1 MASEDIVLNVS
12 VNGKEQIENLSAS
25 LRSLVAS
32 NSELGRNIR
41 GVDARQRALSKA
53 FGVTS
58 KGVGEH
64 AKTLKEARLN
74 QRVLGQE
81 SKRLQAN
88 LKALRGSIRDVNRQ
102 YGPKAAAD
110 VKNYARQLKTVRKEL
125 ERTRPKTLTNDL
137 KSLSLQIK
145 KAGKDA
151 QFVGRSLIIGLTT
164 PILAFANKGLD
175 AFQAFDREMIRLK
188 KIAGDVIPSYE
199 KFGDVMF
206 DLSNKFGVSRDL
218 IVGVTADFAELGIST
233 EKALTGLTDLTNQ
246 VAVLGTMDVSESQG
260 LIQTMF
266 LGTMRSM
273 DLMGREFEST
283 AEKQEKAL
291 ASVTAQMYLFNAIEN
306 NTALA
311 FRDMAIAIPEASAA
325 TIAFGLSMTQTA
337 ALLAPMKAAGIDV
350 STAANGLK
358 VSLQRLVTP
367 TGVLQKEMD
376 RLLSVYSESSGVLG
390 DAFDDIVGTGMA
402 SIQGLIDATKELRDV
417 ADDETVLQFYSKLFQ
432 KRQATRMLTAIDSL
446 VSFQDQ
452 LFESTDK
459 GSAGVRAFVGE
470 LNSAT
475 KAAAQMQGAMLPA
488 IKDVESFTLVARVG
502 NAQVGDEI
510 AGITGAVTQAQIDA
524 ANAAR
529 QHMREYI
536 SDVERDSEDGI
547 QLIDQIS
554 SQAGKALFVELLG
567 AESAAALAQEEL
579 DIALNSASKALDR
592 ARIGFKN
599 IAVEIIS
606 AAEPAIRKFS
616 SVMIDL
622 ADKFKNMSN
631 FNKQL
636 IIGIGAFVAS
646 IGPLVF
652 IMGQM
657 KLAVGVVSGVL
668 LKFVPQVAKV
678 GSEAL
683 IAAPKML
690 NLRKAVTLQ
699 GDAYVTSA
707 GKFSRYIATLA
718 SGDGIVAS
726 VANRFGLMTGIL
738 KEGVTAPADV
748 LDSLGPETA
757 SGARALKKIITD
769 AFEEGV
775 KDLNIGATS
784 AKETLER
791 GGNNVKEDMI
801 QGATA
806 ASQILQSGA
815 KSKAGAAAV
824 AASPEIAG
832 RRTAVQREMIAQ
844 MRTQGVSPASLA
856 QERVGPPLGRKKDF
870 VNAALI
876 QRGVDPDDILASKS
890 GKKLT
895 GAAATSRIKLREKLE
910 KEYDDLLRERK
921 SVVGRNVAKQ
931 RKFAAFKLSAQ
942 EAVARR
948 TAPGTVPLGPNLSDL
963 SKPARAEDAI
973 FRGPKR
979 AFIKFKALIGKFP
992 QFLKGKL
999 ADFGKF
1005 LMKPFTLLKT
1015 GMDRLLKLPFV
1026 GKLLKPFVG
1035 IFKIFTKLTVLKPF
1049 GFLFKAF
1056 GSFGKLF
1063 KIIKL
1068 GFGIFTGGV
1077 LIGALVALGP
1087 YIKAIIDNFSLFKEK
1102 IEPAI
1107 GSIQYAFAS
1116 LKGIL
1121 AAIISPFKDLFHFIG
1136 GTSSSAEK
1144 VDQVASVFNKVARFV
1159 AIASRHVKDFVEKYI
1174 APFLR
1179 KAMGSVLTLVN
1190 GFKGIVKAA
1199 IDMKNGV
1206 AGAGDRMREALKKVG
1221 RGIVEFFMG
1230 TIAPALVNIFASLV
1244 KVAFKLLLKL
1254 VEYAPTILGH
1264 LVALFLEFLPTAL
1277 KIFRFLVVG
1286 IAKLFA
1292 NLPGFVGKVLNK
1304 ITTMFTDWV
1313 RDKVEDLGIIG
1324 SIIGFTMSG
1333 LDKLGDG
1340 IQFVGETIT
1349 DALLYAVDALD
1360 IGLGHVIGLISTV
1373 DSSIFREFGSDLSAM
1388 IGEKLKGAPEQ
1399 FDKFVDDIKD
1409 VVMDKLKDF
1418 EPTPIAHRMGDSIT
1432 EEVAETIDPDEM
1444 FEPTIETSNNAGEEA
1459 GENFAE
1465 KFAEA
1470 LKDLRQKFVDLVGD
1484 FLKSEISDV
1493 ASELTDALESQRDA
1507 ALKVFE
1513 DQIETID
1520 KLGKAEESLM
1530 KQREFIANRKKILDE
1545 RELNRQN
1552 YVRNRALAIYE
1563 GRIDDARMLDLEEQK
1578 SSRESAQSLEE
1589 INAERN
1595 KELRKENLEFL
1606 KDQIKEARKEADD
1619 FFKEQIKA
1627 FKDASKEITKFAPQT
1642 INDYEKQ
1649 LDELKAEATKFSNE
1663 NAKEFEKTF
1672 SKMRDKIRTGMP
1684 NKVIGVF
1691 EDNLDDLVDEAKRK
1705 YGLDEN
1711 PNSVVGATI
1720 SMLRMVGDKIGSNT
1734 TINTNWESVLDGIKE
1749 EILDVGAGSIVDV
1762 IANHGPQAVLAEAIM
1777 FAEET
1782 ILHGWRGTIDHIL
1795 SEVDDL
1801 GNMMDPM
1808 IASILES
1815 QLAYEALRD
1824 AASAAADAQRDAAVA
1839 GGGSAAGTGGGST
1852 PVQIKTPAQVAEEA
1866 ARLYAIEAAKTPS
1879 IAGYLTKPKVE
1890 RLERATYSHLGTGS
1904 LGYTTNRRAQVA
1916 IPQQTVRTTSQS
1928 MIQNAIAASLASKAS
1943 VRGIYQPIARAYGG
1957 YVPGFK
1963 SSGIPAMLHGGEY
1976 VLSAKAVQ
1984 NMGRAALDVMN
1995 NTRFSTPSGMSGQG
2009 AVTTINK
2016 TENINIYVD
2025 NFIGEERW
2033 FETMMDS
2040 YNVKVKPIKEKSRGE
2055 EVRVFNSY
2063 NYRTGR

>member
-88 LKALRGSIRDVNRQ
+88 LKALRRGIKDVNRQ

-125 ERTRPKTLTNDL
+125 ERTRPKALTNDL
-137 KSLSLQIK
+137 KSLSMQIK

-188 KIAGDVIPSYE
+188 KIAGDVIPDYE
-199 KFGDVMF
+199 RFGDVMF

-233 EKALTGLTDLTNQ
+233 ESALTGLTDLTNQ

-273 DLMGREFEST
+273 DLMGRQFEST

-291 ASVTAQMYLFNAIEN
+291 GSVTAQMYLFNAIEN

-367 TGVLQKEMD
+367 TGILQKEMD

-402 SIQGLIDATKELRDV
+402 SIQGLINATKELRDV

-459 GSAGVRAFVGE
+459 GSAGVRAFVAE

-475 KAAAQMQGAMLPA
+475 KAATAMQGAMLPA
-488 IKDVESFTLVARVG
+488 INNVESFTLIARVG

-510 AGITGAVTQAQIDA
+510 TGITGAVTQAQIDA

-631 FNKQL
+631 INKQL

-668 LKFVPQVAKV
+668 LKFVPQVARV

-690 NLRKAVTLQ
+690 NLRRAVTLQ

-718 SGDGIVAS
+718 SGNGIVAS

-738 KEGVTAPADV
+738 KKGVTAPADV
-748 LDSLGPETA
+748 LESLGPETA

-769 AFEEGV
+769 AFEEGA
-775 KDLNIGATS
+775 KDMVTGGTS
-784 AKETLER
+784 TKEVVEQA
-791 GGNNVKEDMI
+791 GKNVKEDLI
-801 QGATA
+801 QGGVAAGKALEASSQKASLVMAAAHKGNFVTPMHPQGA
-806 ASQILQSGA
+806 RSTGRLALPAAGESVASQRERFISTGKRGTPSHRILGTTAMGGAIAMESSYKRRFDQAKAGLTGPKEMLALPAAGQTSGPAFVPPARKSRFSRVGSGA
-815 KSKAGAAAV
+815 GKAVRGIDAGMGAI
-824 AASPEIAG
+824 ASAP
-832 RRTAVQREMIAQ
+832 
-844 MRTQGVSPASLA
+844 
-856 QERVGPPLGRKKDF
+856 KKAF
-870 VNAALI
+870 VIIKNN
-876 QRGVDPDDILASKS
+876 
-890 GKKLT
+890 LT
-895 GAAATSRIKLREKLE
+895 E
-910 KEYDDLLRERK
+910 
-921 SVVGRNVAKQ
+921 
-931 RKFAAFKLSAQ
+931 AFKFIKRWSKM
-942 EAVARR
+942 
-948 TAPGTVPLGPNLSDL
+948 LGPVLQ
-963 SKPARAEDAI
+963 A
-973 FRGPKR
+973 
-979 AFIKFKALIGKFP
+979 
-992 QFLKGKL
+992 
-999 ADFGKF
+999 
-1005 LMKPFTLLKT
+1005 PFVMFA
-1015 GMDRLLKLPFV
+1015 GVV
-1026 GKLLKPFVG
+1026 GKLTKLPIIGKLLTPFIG
-1035 IFKIFTKLTVLKPF
+1035 ILKIFTKLTVLKPF
-1049 GFLFKAF
+1049 GFLFKSF

-1174 APFLR
+1174 VPFLR
-1179 KAMGSVLTLVN
+1179 KAMGAVLTLVN

-1206 AGAGDRMREALKKVG
+1206 AGAGDRMKEALKKVG

-1230 TIAPALVNIFASLV
+1230 TIAPALVNVFASLV

-1254 VEYAPTILGH
+1254 VEYAPTVLGH
-1264 LVALFLEFLPTAL
+1264 LVALFVEFLPTAL

-1313 RDKVEDLGIIG
+1313 KDKVEDLGIIG

-1349 DALLYAVDALD
+1349 DGLLFAVDALD
-1360 IGLGHVIGLISTV
+1360 IGLGHLIGLISTV
-1373 DSSIFREFGSDLSAM
+1373 DGSIFREFGSDLSAM
-1388 IGEKLKGAPEQ
+1388 IGEKLKDAPEQ

-1459 GENFAE
+1459 GENFAD
-1465 KFAEA
+1465 KFAGA

-1530 KQREFIANRKKILDE
+1530 KQKEFIANRQRILDE

-1606 KDQIKEARKEADD
+1606 KDQIKETRKEADD

-1642 INDYEKQ
+1642 INDYEEQ
-1649 LDELKAEATKFSNE
+1649 LNELKKEATKFSDE

-1684 NKVIGVF
+1684 NKVVGVF
-1691 EDNLDDLVDEAKRK
+1691 EDNLDDLVDEAKKK

-1711 PNSVVGATI
+1711 PDSVVGATI
-1720 SMLRMVGDKIGSNT
+1720 SMLTMVGDKIGSNT
-1734 TINTNWESVLDGIKE
+1734 TINTNWVSILDGIKG

-1782 ILHGWRGTIDHIL
+1782 ILHGWRGTVDHIL
-1795 SEVDDL
+1795 SEVDGLAD
-1801 GNMMDPM
+1801 MMDPM

-1839 GGGSAAGTGGGST
+1839 GGGTATGVDGGST

-1890 RLERATYSHLGTGS
+1890 RLERATFSHLGTGS

-1916 IPQQTVRTTSQS
+1916 IPQQTIRTSSQN
-1928 MIQNAIAASLASKAS
+1928 MIQNAIANSLSA
-1943 VRGIYQPIARAYGG
+1943 RGMYQPIGRAYGG

-1976 VLSAKAVQ
+1976 VLNAKAVQ

-1995 NTRFSTPSGMSGQG
+1995 NTRFSTPGGMSGQG
-2009 AVTTINK
+2009 AVTTVNK